1 LFPIGNVDSWLT
13 NFIINANFHL
23 LSVAGLHFTRHK
35 TSVTGIPIPFWVT
48 PWVGYFTKPF
58 AIPPLN
64 PLSDL
69 PWKLSPKEIIEEL
82 LPMAANYAVVQG
94 VDLAGQVAAKV
105 AAPVVAGVV
114 STFADSAP
122 TPYGN
127 DSAPTTT
134 PGGTPI
140 TQPGILGI
148 GN

>member
-1 LFPIGNVDSWLT
+1 LIGL
-13 NFIINANFHL
+13 IIEIIVREGF
-23 LSVAGLHFTRHK
+23 RK
-35 TSVTGIPIPFWVT
+35 TLICCRG
-48 PWVGYFTKPF
+48 
-58 AIPPLN
+58 A
-64 PLSDL
+64 
-69 PWKLSPKEIIEEL
+69 KLSPKEIIEEL

-134 PGGTPI
+134 TGGTPI